1 MKILLIN
8 PPTFNML
15 PTMLPRSVDE
25 ARGYNPPLGLLYLAA
40 YLQKN
45 SEHQVEILDCQVEEL
60 NYKQIEEKIK
70 ENAPDAIGLTTM
82 TFTLIDI
89 LNIVKIA
96 KKINPEIKTILGG
109 PHIDIYPE
117 ETINQP
123 GVDYLV
129 LGEGEK
135 PLKGLLDNI
144 NSLNN
149 LRQVKGVVFKDNN
162 KIVNTGRAEL
172 NQDLDSLPFPAR
184 RLTPYQKYSSV
195 LSKVSPVT
203 TMFTS
208 RGCPYKCL
216 FCDRPHLGK
225 FFRARSAKNV
235 VDEMEECQKM
245 GIKEILIYDDT
256 FTVKRQRVIDI
267 CLEIQKRNLKIDWDV
282 RARVDTVD
290 KELLEIMK
298 DSGCQRIHYGVEA
311 GTQKILNVLR
321 KGISLEQVEKAFK
334 LSRKI
339 GLETLAYF
347 MIGSPTETKEDILET
362 IKFAKKINPDFTH
375 ITITTPFPATD
386 LYRMGLEQKIWPNDH
401 WQKFAERPRADFLP
415 PVWEKNLNK
424 EELVSLNQKAYRAF
438 YFRPKYLLKRLF
450 KLTSLEELKRKSKAA
465 WGMLKI

>member
-82 TFTLIDI
+82 TFTLIDV

-109 PHIDIYPE
+109 PHVDIYPE

-321 KGISLEQVEKAFK
+321 KGITLEQVEKAFK

>member
-82 TFTLIDI
+82 TFTLIDV

-109 PHIDIYPE
+109 PHVDIYPE

-321 KGISLEQVEKAFK
+321 KGIL
-334 LSRKI
+334 
-339 GLETLAYF
+339 
-347 MIGSPTETKEDILET
+347 
-362 IKFAKKINPDFTH
+362 
-375 ITITTPFPATD
+375 
-386 LYRMGLEQKIWPNDH
+386 
-401 WQKFAERPRADFLP
+401 
-415 PVWEKNLNK
+415 
-424 EELVSLNQKAYRAF
+424 
-438 YFRPKYLLKRLF
+438 
-450 KLTSLEELKRKSKAA
+450 
-465 WGMLKI
+465 

>member
-82 TFTLIDI
+82 TFTLIDV

-321 KGISLEQVEKAFK
+321 KGITLEQVEKAFK

>member
-60 NYKQIEEKIK
+60 NYKQIKEKIK

-82 TFTLIDI
+82 TFTLIDV

-109 PHIDIYPE
+109 PHVDIYPE

>member
-1 MKILLIN
+1 
-8 PPTFNML
+8 
-15 PTMLPRSVDE
+15 
-25 ARGYNPPLGLLYLAA
+25 
-40 YLQKN
+40 
-45 SEHQVEILDCQVEEL
+45 
-60 NYKQIEEKIK
+60 
-70 ENAPDAIGLTTM
+70 
-82 TFTLIDI
+82 
-89 LNIVKIA
+89 
-96 KKINPEIKTILGG
+96 
-109 PHIDIYPE
+109 
-117 ETINQP
+117 
-123 GVDYLV
+123 
-129 LGEGEK
+129 
-135 PLKGLLDNI
+135 
-144 NSLNN
+144 
-149 LRQVKGVVFKDNN
+149 
-162 KIVNTGRAEL
+162 
-172 NQDLDSLPFPAR
+172 
-184 RLTPYQKYSSV
+184 
-195 LSKVSPVT
+195 
-203 TMFTS
+203 
-208 RGCPYKCL
+208 
-216 FCDRPHLGK
+216 
-225 FFRARSAKNV
+225 
-235 VDEMEECQKM
+235 MEECQKM

>member
-60 NYKQIEEKIK
+60 NYKQIKEKIK

-82 TFTLIDI
+82 TFTLIDV

-321 KGISLEQVEKAFK
+321 KGITLEQVEKAFK

>member
-1 MKILLIN
+1 MKVLLIN

-15 PTMLPRSVDE
+15 PTMLPRSIDE

-45 SEHQVEILDCQVEEL
+45 SKHQVEILDCQVEKL
-60 NYKQIEEKIK
+60 DYKQIENKIQ
-70 ENAPDAIGLTTM
+70 EQNPDAIGLTTM
-82 TFTLIDI
+82 TFTLIDV
-89 LNIVKIA
+89 LNIAKIT
-96 KKINPEIKTILGG
+96 KKINPEIRTILGG
-109 PHIDIYPE
+109 PHIDIYPK
-117 ETINQP
+117 ETIKQSNI
-123 GVDYLV
+123 DYLV

-135 PLKGLLDNI
+135 PLKNLLDNI
-144 NSLNN
+144 NPLNN
-149 LRQVKGVVFKDNN
+149 LHQIKSIVFKDNGE
-162 KIVNTGRAEL
+162 IINTGRAEL

-184 RLTPYQKYSSV
+184 HLTPYQKYSSV
-195 LSKVSPVT
+195 LSKVKPIT

-235 VDEMEECQKM
+235 VDEIEECQKM

-256 FTVKRQRVIDI
+256 FTVNRQRVMDI
-267 CLEIQKRNLKIDWDV
+267 CSEIQKRNLDIHWDV

-290 KELLEIMK
+290 KKLLEIMK
-298 DSGCQRIHYGVEA
+298 KSGCQRIHYGVEA

-321 KGISLEQVEKAFK
+321 KGITLEQVEKAFK
-334 LSRKI
+334 LSREIK
-339 GLETLAYF
+339 LETLAYF
-347 MIGSPTETKEDILET
+347 MIGSPTETKKDILKT

-401 WQKFAERPRADFLP
+401 WQKFAENPRANFIS
-415 PVWEKNLNK
+415 PVWEKILSK
-424 EELVSLNQKAYRAF
+424 EELVLLIRKAYRTF

-450 KLTSLEELKRKSKAA
+450 KLTSFEELKTKSKAA